1 MKKFNDLYKR
11 LNENYE
17 NEEVFERYLD
27 KINFRSEDIHKL
39 QNIIEILGY
48 RQGFQEFFADNP
60 GAVEKVL
67 EFISEWVPRNQE
79 WKEAIQDELD
89 QMEEDSEGMENSEE
103 RNF

>member
-11 LNENYE
+11 INENYE
-17 NEEVFERYLD
+17 NEEVFERYLE
-27 KINFRSEDIHKL
+27 KINFRYEDAYQL

-60 GAVEKVL
+60 GASEKVL

-79 WKEAIQDELD
+79 WQEAIQDALD
-89 QMEEDSEGMENSEE
+89 EMEEDSEGMEDQEE